1 MLKKDLIN
9 ISIAIVGLIVAA
21 ISLIWILNNN
31 FSLDS
36 AGATFGIGLGLTVVG
51 VTKFFTKTDSCE
63 AFENENLLPK
73 YKAQSKANNITKWL
87 ILGSALLSSLSGLP
101 IWFTLLL
108 LVIHLFSTLIQTYLV
123 NKYTTN
129 Q

>member
-9 ISIAIVGLIVAA
+9 ISIAIAGLIVAA

-36 AGATFGIGLGLTVVG
+36 AGAIFGIGLGLTVVG

-63 AFENENLLPK
+63 TFESENLLPK
-73 YKAQSKANNITKWL
+73 YKAQFKANNITKWL

-123 NKYTTN
+123 NKYTT

>member
-9 ISIAIVGLIVAA
+9 ISIAIAGLIVAA

-36 AGATFGIGLGLTVVG
+36 AGAIFGIGLGLTVVG

-63 AFENENLLPK
+63 TFESENLLPK
-73 YKAQSKANNITKWL
+73 YKAQFKANNITKWL

-108 LVIHLFSTLIQTYLV
+108 LVIHLFSTFIQTYLV
-123 NKYTTN
+123 NKYTT